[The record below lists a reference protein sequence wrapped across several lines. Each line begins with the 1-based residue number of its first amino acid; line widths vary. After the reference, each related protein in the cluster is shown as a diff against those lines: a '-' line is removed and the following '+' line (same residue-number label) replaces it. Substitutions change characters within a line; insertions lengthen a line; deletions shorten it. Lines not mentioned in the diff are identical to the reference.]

1 MRDHRHLTGKR
12 LLSLSLAVMLAA
24 GCVMPAAAAEP
35 IGDGVTP
42 TFDEAYYATLDYYGN
57 LLDGSVVKS
66 YTLNGAASIT
76 DYGTYDA
83 VNNLSDGTAP
93 SVTGGK
99 TVFDFGTEP
108 PQHFYF
114 EGKTTQPYETL
125 PWTISMSYRLNGV
138 PTRAEDL
145 AGKTGMVEI
154 DLNFVPN
161 EAASDYA
168 KHNYTLEAM
177 AVFNQDDIL
186 SLKAEGAQVQ
196 LVGNL
201 RMVLFL
207 CLPGEEQH
215 FTIEVGAEDFSFGG
229 MTFLMV
235 PATLSQLEQIA
246 DISQKKDELEDDY
259 HKLSGSLDDLLSSMN
274 AMTGSLNASAS
285 GLDALNQA
293 RGTFSAGKGAL
304 YDGTDAL
311 KGDLSRLAEQLEPVE
326 QQVQALSQL
335 VTDSKATLNELT
347 DITVSLRGQLADMQD
362 ALENLENGSD
372 DMKDLVESAADL
384 RTSLSSL
391 RRALDAVSGG
401 SSGGSEEEEETT
413 SSRAM
418 VKKVKAVHKAYEE
431 TDLTAFMRQ
440 LLVINGAAESDS
452 QAAAMAAGLKQLL
465 DLADMGMED
474 QIPAEQQANLATAR
488 QLRNLYYFAH
498 SGATFQQFCEQLPG
512 VSAEQAKQM
521 NDLWIVYTSGK
532 LEEEQTLSASLV
544 LNDPAPAAES
554 SESDSVGGAAID
566 LITGGLDSTLESIE
580 GIKKDLTRTMQSIAK
595 PTAALVGDLADLC
608 KQLDDLTDLMDDAS
622 DLTTAL
628 RQSTQKLQKILDQAD
643 ELRNLLND
651 YEPTLQETLK
661 TVGSLSVTASAT
673 VKDTVTLIDSAED
686 LLKRSGSQLD
696 DGTKKTLESLAS
708 VLRRTADVMATSGS
722 IQTSKNAMTDI
733 IEDLW
738 NDHTGDVDNLLL
750 MDATA
755 EAESLTDARNGTPQS
770 VQVMIRSQEI
780 KEEEPEEPEDAAQT
794 AGKGTFWSRVAQML
808 QDFWAA
814 ITGLFR

>member
-1 MRDHRHLTGKR
+1 MKDHRHLTGKR
-12 LLSLSLAVMLAA
+12 LLSLALAVMLAA
-24 GCVMPAAAAEP
+24 GCAVPAAAAEP
-35 IGDGVTP
+35 IGDGVAP

-83 VNNLSDGTAP
+83 VHNLSDGTAP

-99 TVFDFGTEP
+99 TVFDFGAEP

-114 EGKTTQPYETL
+114 EGKTTRPFEML

-138 PTRAEDL
+138 PMKAEDL

-201 RMVLFL
+201 RMVLFV

-246 DISQKKDELEDDY
+246 DISRKKDELEDDY
-259 HKLSGSLDDLLSSMN
+259 HKLSGSLDDLLSAMD
-274 AMTGSLNASAS
+274 AMTGSLNASAG

-293 RGTFSAGKGAL
+293 RGTFSAGKGVL

-311 KGDLSRLAEQLEPVE
+311 KGDLGRLAQQLEPVE

-347 DITVSLRGQLADMQD
+347 DIAVSLRGQLADLQD

-372 DMKDLVESAADL
+372 DLKDLVESAADL
-384 RTSLSSL
+384 RTSLSAL
-391 RRALDAVSGG
+391 RRALEAVSGG
-401 SSGGSEEEEETT
+401 SSSGGTEEEEETA

-431 TDLTAFMRQ
+431 TDLTSFIRQ
-440 LLVINGAAESDS
+440 LLVINGAAGSDS
-452 QAAAMAAGLKQLL
+452 EAAAMAAGLQQLL
-465 DLADMGMED
+465 ALADAGMED

-488 QLRNLYYFAH
+488 QLRNLYYYAR

-512 VSAEQAKQM
+512 VSAAQAKQM

-544 LNDPAPAAES
+544 LNDPAPADEP
-554 SESDSVGGAAID
+554 ESDSVGGAAID

-580 GIKKDLTRTMQSIAK
+580 GIKKDLTRTMQGIAK

-643 ELRNLLND
+643 VLRGLLND

-661 TVGSLSVTASAT
+661 TVGSLSVTATET

-696 DGTKKTLESLAS
+696 DGTKKTLDALAT
-708 VLRRTADVMATSGS
+708 VLRRTADVMAASGS
-722 IQTSKNAMTDI
+722 IRTSKNAMTDI
-733 IEDLW
+733 IEELW

-750 MDATA
+750 MDAAA
-755 EAESLTDARNGTPQS
+755 EAESLTDERNGTPQS

-780 KEEEPEEPEDAAQT
+780 KAEEAEEPEEAPQT
-794 AGKGTFWSRVAQML
+794 AGKGTFWNRVARMF